1 MDNEQPPVTSY
12 SVYHN
17 VTSPDDHVTINNTH
31 YSVDILR
38 GFNYY
43 FIVSASNVLGE
54 GDNTTLYGMTSI
66 IITTHCLL
74 FSEHTNHYIIYYN
87 S

>member
-12 SVYHN
+12 NVYHN
-17 VTSPDDHVTINNTH
+17 VTSPDGHVTTNNTH
-31 YSVDILR
+31 YSVDVILR

-54 GDNTTLYGMTSI
+54 GDNTTL
-66 IITTHCLL
+66 
-74 FSEHTNHYIIYYN
+74 
-87 S
+87 

>member
-1 MDNEQPPVTSY
+1 MDNEQLPVTSY
-12 SVYHN
+12 NVYHN
-17 VTSPDDHVTINNTH
+17 VTSPDDHVTTNNTH
-31 YSVDILR
+31 YSVDTLR

-54 GDNTTLYGMTSI
+54 GDNTTLYGMI
-66 IITTHCLL
+66 IMNNNYKP
-74 FSEHTNHYIIYYN
+74 FSKHTNHYIIYYN